1 MKFLSRKNLKYL
13 STIIIL
19 IIVIFISARGADN
32 PLKGFF
38 LRIESPFLKTFK
50 IFSGGTEGFFHFL
63 GSIGELKSENEK
75 LIQENREL
83 LAKNALSKDVEG
95 ENKLL
100 RQELDLLPRKN
111 YDLEAS
117 FVIAQDPQGL
127 GNFLLIDKGEK
138 NGLKVGMPIIISNGI
153 LVGKIIEIYPTNA
166 KIVLISD
173 KNSAVNVE
181 IEDSGAKG
189 ILRGVYGLGLVMDMI
204 SQSEMVK
211 EGDTVITSGLGG
223 DMPRG
228 LFVGKIKESG
238 QSADKLFQQ
247 ASLISPVDFPSL
259 RVVFAVK
266 KF

>member
-1 MKFLSRKNLKYL
+1 MKFITKKNGKYSAVVFL
-13 STIIIL
+13 LIIL
-19 IIVIFISARGADN
+19 IFISVRGADN

-38 LRIESPFLKTFK
+38 LRMESPFLKTFR
-50 IFSGGTEGFFHFL
+50 IFSGGAEGFFHFL

-75 LIQENREL
+75 LLQENREL
-83 LAKNALSKDVEG
+83 LAKNALSKDVES

-127 GNFLLIDKGEK
+127 GNYLLIDKGK
-138 NGLKVGMPIIISNGI
+138 NNDLKAGMPIIISNGI
-153 LVGKIIEIYPTNA
+153 LAGKITDVYPTSA
-166 KIVLISD
+166 KVALISD
-173 KNSAVNVE
+173 KNSAVNAE

-189 ILRGVYGLGLVMDMI
+189 IVRGAYGLGLVMDMI
-204 SQSEMVK
+204 SQSEVVK

-228 LFVGKIKESG
+228 LYVGKIKEAG

-247 ASLISPVDFPSL
+247 ASLTSPVDFSSL

-266 KF
+266 GF

>member
-1 MKFLSRKNLKYL
+1 MKFSLKKNSR
-13 STIIIL
+13 L
-19 IIVIFISARGADN
+19 ITAIFLLIVLIFISARGADN
-32 PLKGFF
+32 PLKGFL
-38 LRIESPFLKTFK
+38 LRIESPFLKTFR
-50 IFSGGTEGFFHFL
+50 IFSGGAEGFFHFL

-75 LIQENREL
+75 LLQKNREL
-83 LAKNALSKDVEG
+83 LTKNALLKDIES

-100 RQELDLLPRKN
+100 RQELGLLPRKN

-127 GNFLLIDKGEK
+127 GNYLLIDKGDK
-138 NGLKVGMPIIISNGI
+138 NGLKAGMPVIISNGI
-153 LVGKIIEIYPTNA
+153 LTGKITEVFPTNA
-166 KIVLISD
+166 KVALISD
-173 KNSAVNVE
+173 KNSAVNAE

-189 ILRGVYGLGLVMDMI
+189 IARGVYGLGLMMDMI
-204 SQSEMVK
+204 SQSEVVK

-228 LFVGKIKESG
+228 LYVGKIKEAG

-247 ASLISPVDFPSL
+247 ASIISPVDFSSL

-266 KF
+266 GF

>member
-1 MKFLSRKNLKYL
+1 MKFSLKKNSR
-13 STIIIL
+13 L
-19 IIVIFISARGADN
+19 IAAIFLLVVLIFISARGADN
-32 PLKGFF
+32 PLKGFL
-38 LRIESPFLKTFK
+38 LRIESPFLKTFR

-75 LIQENREL
+75 LLQGNREL
-83 LAKNALSKDVEG
+83 LAKNALLKDIES

-100 RQELDLLPRKN
+100 RQELGLLPRKN

-127 GNFLLIDKGEK
+127 GNYLIIDKGDK
-138 NGLKVGMPIIISNGI
+138 NGLKTGMPIVISNGV
-153 LVGKIIEIYPTNA
+153 LVGKITEVFPTNA
-166 KIVLISD
+166 KVALISD
-173 KNSAVNVE
+173 KNSAVNAE
-181 IEDSGAKG
+181 IEDSGARG
-189 ILRGVYGLGLVMDMI
+189 IARGVYGLGLMMDMI
-204 SQSEMVK
+204 SQSEVVK

-228 LFVGKIKESG
+228 LYVGKIKEAG

-247 ASLISPVDFPSL
+247 ASIISPVDFSSL

-266 KF
+266 GF